1 MGTVLGDASITLSLD
16 TTKAREELASFERE
30 AKRVGDASR
39 VSTESYS
46 SRTSPVEKQPPTPF
60 RVSIKKDG
68 AASVGVSATTSA
80 PMLPRAAQ
88 KAIGKM
94 TGGAPDKLMSPA
106 DIGAMQR
113 RIAAQSG
120 QTVNKMEVAANALRA
135 VTGSGQTV
143 VGRAASLA
151 ASLPAVAPAAKALGA
166 AALVYAVSR
175 TLAKAADVG
184 LAAAAGIPD
193 ISDSPVFQSL
203 RQQVQD
209 VAFAFTKFEN
219 RVTSYFRAVSAGKDR
234 AVNGA
239 RVTGQMP
246 DLMLGAEKRLINAE
260 ADMESAFDRFKRNE
274 SAAVFGK

>member
-1 MGTVLGDASITLSLD
+1 MWG
-16 TTKAREELASFERE
+16 
-30 AKRVGDASR
+30 
-39 VSTESYS
+39 
-46 SRTSPVEKQPPTPF
+46 
-60 RVSIKKDG
+60 
-68 AASVGVSATTSA
+68 
-80 PMLPRAAQ
+80 
-88 KAIGKM
+88 
-94 TGGAPDKLMSPA
+94 
-106 DIGAMQR
+106 
-113 RIAAQSG
+113 
-120 QTVNKMEVAANALRA
+120 
-135 VTGSGQTV
+135 
-143 VGRAASLA
+143 
-151 ASLPAVAPAAKALGA
+151 
-166 AALVYAVSR
+166 

-274 SAAVFGK
+274 SAAVFGKYIFDSVKKGFGY